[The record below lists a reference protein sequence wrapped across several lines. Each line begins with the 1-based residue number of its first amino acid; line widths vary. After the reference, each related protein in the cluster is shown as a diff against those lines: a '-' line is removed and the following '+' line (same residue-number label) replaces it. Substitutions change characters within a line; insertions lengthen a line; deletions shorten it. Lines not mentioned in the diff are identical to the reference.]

1 MAHERDGA
9 PGARGGGTG
18 GGGPP
23 PGVGVAELL
32 LDPAGRLPDGA
43 DPAAVLVQWVPD
55 RRMRGEILRA
65 IRWMRA
71 GGLVGGRHWLLPGNP
86 APGVLVACRPEFDGE
101 GRLAG
106 IQLLRAS
113 GRDVAPALSRWLRGT
128 EGLAGRYAGAWRRAE
143 TRLRVLFD
151 GSPDM
156 HVLVDGR
163 GRIREVNRAVR
174 ETAGW
179 PEEALVGRH
188 LVRFVPA
195 AERPRVLSVV
205 RLLQGTGRISDFETR
220 VRRLDGTELE
230 ISASA
235 TLVPGEGPGTG
246 GAHVVLRDV
255 TQRNR
260 LQRRIWQADR
270 LAVTGRIA
278 AGVAHEI
285 NNPLQAILMHL
296 ALLEPGLS
304 RDPSVRQAW
313 HRVRKGVERIRGIV
327 SDLLDLHRGSDGG
340 RSDPADVNRVA
351 FEALELIQVPVR
363 HQGIRLR
370 VSLADDL
377 PPVRIVE
384 QHLYQVLLNLLLNA
398 IGAMPGGGQLALRT
412 RWLAGVREVEID
424 VADTGPGVPEHLL
437 PHIFEPFHGGEDSPG
452 TGLGLFVTWGL
463 VHRAGGRI
471 QVDSVPGRGTTFRVF
486 VPALE
491 DP

>member
-1 MAHERDGA
+1 MARELGGA

-18 GGGPP
+18 GGGSP
-23 PGVGVAELL
+23 PGGGAREVL
-32 LDPAGRLPDGA
+32 LDAAGRLPGGG
-43 DPAAVLVQWVPD
+43 DPAGVLVGWVPD
-55 RRMRGEILRA
+55 RQTRGEILRA

-71 GGLVGGRHWLLPGNP
+71 GGLVGGRHWLLPGNR

-101 GRLAG
+101 GRVAG
-106 IQLLRAS
+106 IRLLRAS
-113 GRDVAPALSRWLRGT
+113 GPELAPALSRWLRGA
-128 EGLAGRYAGAWRRAE
+128 EGLVGRYAGAWRRAE

-179 PEEALVGRH
+179 PEEALLGRH
-188 LVRFVPA
+188 LVRFVPS

-220 VRRLDGTELE
+220 VNRLDGSELE

-235 TLVPGEGPGTG
+235 TLVPGEGRIPG

-304 RDPSVRQAW
+304 RDPAVRQAW
-313 HRVRKGVERIRGIV
+313 HRIRKGVERIRGIV
-327 SDLLDLHRGSDGG
+327 SDLLDLHRGSEGC
-340 RSDPADVNRVA
+340 RSEPADVNRVA
-351 FEALELIQVPVR
+351 FEALELVQVPIR
-363 HQGIRLR
+363 HQGIRLQ
-370 VSLADDL
+370 VSLADEL

-437 PHIFEPFHGGEDSPG
+437 PHIFEPFHGGDDSPG

-486 VPALE
+486 LPALE
-491 DP
+491 EP